1 MILAECNKEAADT
14 LRDRNSVNSVDSKK
28 GLEHISEEEL
38 SETEIPAR
46 TGTLTEVMLKKENPS
61 KKYKIEKKLNSV

>member
-1 MILAECNKEAADT
+1 MNAATARFREADT
-14 LRDRNSVNSVDSKK
+14 LRDRNSVDSKK

-38 SETEIPAR
+38 SETEIPTN